1 MNDEKKIAPDFGTI
15 SFIGARPANL
25 PKPRI
30 VKSGTKNKYH
40 APIEVK
46 RPIRSGAR
54 VLSAEEPIKWENL
67 YN

>member
-1 MNDEKKIAPDFGTI
+1 METNKKTTPDFGTI
-15 SFIGARPANL
+15 SFIGGRPANL

-40 APIEVK
+40 APIEVH
-46 RPIRSGAR
+46 RSIRSGAR
-54 VLSAEEPIKWENL
+54 MLDPNQPVDWEAL